1 MEFRQRTGK
10 RKSRVVCNYPC
21 ALQLY
26 KLPPTEVVSL
36 QEFEELAEKR
46 LRRERASRR
55 PLAHA
60 ASSLQFCR
68 RWRASE

>member
-1 MEFRQRTGK
+1 MEFGQRRRG
-10 RKSRVVCNYPC
+10 RRSRLERSYPS

-46 LRRERASRR
+46 LRRELAGWTCSRD
-55 PLAHA
+55 LSLSLC
-60 ASSLQFCR
+60 SSTGGG
-68 RWRASE
+68 E